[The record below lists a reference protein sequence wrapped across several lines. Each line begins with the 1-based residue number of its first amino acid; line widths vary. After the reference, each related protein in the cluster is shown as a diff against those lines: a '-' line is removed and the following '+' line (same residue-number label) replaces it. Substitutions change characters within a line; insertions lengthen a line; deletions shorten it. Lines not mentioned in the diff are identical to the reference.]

1 MDLITKSLTMNELEK
16 YRIPVLHHI
25 MPIRLLPTM
34 AKNDHD
40 YPATRILAN
49 GHTLVIASEGN
60 NRIGMHHITPSK
72 LLYTKILRKFCKI
85 IKSYLYPIVILFLAV
100 GEGHG
105 TGS

>member
-1 MDLITKSLTMNELEK
+1 
-16 YRIPVLHHI
+16 

-60 NRIGMHHITPSK
+60 NRIGMDQSISDRLLDSNTPLSRRNGSVQ
-72 LLYTKILRKFCKI
+72 LWGNIANSLDFPQCIQV
-85 IKSYLYPIVILFLAV
+85 VIEPTFFQ
-100 GEGHG
+100 
-105 TGS
+105 

>member
-25 MPIRLLPTM
+25 
-34 AKNDHD
+34 
-40 YPATRILAN
+40 
-49 GHTLVIASEGN
+49 
-60 NRIGMHHITPSK
+60 TPSPST

-85 IKSYLYPIVILFLAV
+85 IKSYLYPIVILFLAA
-100 GEGHG
+100 GKGHG

>member
-1 MDLITKSLTMNELEK
+1 MTCLASPVNELPTLFVAK
-16 YRIPVLHHI
+16 VHP

-60 NRIGMHHITPSK
+60 NRIGM
-72 LLYTKILRKFCKI
+72 
-85 IKSYLYPIVILFLAV
+85 V
-100 GEGHG
+100 
-105 TGS
+105 

>member
-1 MDLITKSLTMNELEK
+1 
-16 YRIPVLHHI
+16 

-60 NRIGMHHITPSK
+60 NRIGM
-72 LLYTKILRKFCKI
+72 
-85 IKSYLYPIVILFLAV
+85 ILFIPQEDNAYQIHAPKAFLGASLSKAQKRTFV
-100 GEGHG
+100 LRVCFGVKPVRDDR
-105 TGS
+105 